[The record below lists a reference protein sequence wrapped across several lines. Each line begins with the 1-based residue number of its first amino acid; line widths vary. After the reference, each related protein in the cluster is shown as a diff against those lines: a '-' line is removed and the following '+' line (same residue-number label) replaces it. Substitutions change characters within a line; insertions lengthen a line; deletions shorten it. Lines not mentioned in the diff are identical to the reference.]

1 MAVEKSVTRR
11 PRPVALTRFFWVPL
25 VLLQLLS
32 ASLQTAASQLL
43 PNGPV
48 ALVGAQVIDGYEVAP
63 ISDGVVVYEDGVI
76 TAVGS
81 ASEVQIPANARVIDV
96 GGHTVLPGLID
107 NHVHVD
113 LIGHGSYE
121 RYYEFLGGDER
132 LDEVMPIAAKQM
144 LRAGVTTALDLG
156 APFEILD
163 VRRKIDSGQI
173 PGPRLLVSGPWITR
187 VEYDTIPDSY
197 EVVITSPEEGALKAL
212 ELIDR
217 GSDVIKT
224 WEGLTQEDYH
234 AIVTAAHS
242 RGVKVH
248 AHLYDPEAIKMAIE
262 AGVDVFQHVG
272 SAGNPPY
279 EEALINTIAHKE
291 IPVVQTISH
300 RVWVYPSTL
309 AFPSR
314 LKRAEYKTDMPDDI
328 YREFM
333 DSFNDFHQ
341 LPYFRNAATEI
352 RNSKQSASQFI
363 EAGARMGVGTDAASP
378 LNMHLEAIWREM
390 SALVDSGMTPIQVI
404 SAATKTNAEILGVFA
419 ERGSLEPGKQ
429 ADILVVAGNPLEDIE
444 TLGRVAL
451 IAKGGALWVTESS
464 TLQVDG
470 PINHFRTP

>member
-1 MAVEKSVTRR
+1 MAVEKWVTRR
-11 PRPVALTRFFWVPL
+11 PRSVALTRFFGVPL

-234 AIVTAAHS
+234 AIVDAAHS

-352 RNSKQSASQFI
+352 RNSKHSASQFI